1 MKRFARVAF
10 VAAALLVGAACSSTP
25 EPPGSLVA
33 NELANAPDWVRKG
46 CGAFWDDDDDRPIC
60 GVGSVGG
67 TRNAGLARSG
77 ALSRARTEIARTLQA
92 QVETMLK
99 DYQATTTGGQDFGA
113 AAADDQH
120 LVDVGRQVTD
130 MTLTGTEMVDSWI
143 SESGTFY
150 ALVAL
155 DTERFK
161 DAVSKMQNLS
171 EGVRR
176 AVIERADEA
185 FRDLDRQ
192 LEKRREGQ

>member
-1 MKRFARVAF
+1 MKRLAC
-10 VAAALLVGAACSSTP
+10 AALTFAPLVLAPACASTP
-25 EPPGSLVA
+25 EPPGNLVA
-33 NELANAPDWVRKG
+33 DELANAPEWVRKG
-46 CGAFWDDDDDRPIC
+46 CGSFWDDEDDRRIC

-77 ALSRARTEIARTLQA
+77 ALARARTEIARTLQV
-92 QVETMLK
+92 QVESMLK

-113 AAADDQH
+113 AASDDQH
-120 LVDVGRQVTD
+120 LVDVSRQVTD
-130 MTLTGTEMVDSWI
+130 MSLSGTELVDSWI
-143 SESGTFY
+143 SDSGTFY

-155 DTERFK
+155 DAERFK

-185 FRDLDRQ
+185 FDDLDRQ
-192 LEKRREGQ
+192 IEKRHQQ

>member
-1 MKRFARVAF
+1 MKTFLAVS
-10 VAAALLVGAACSSTP
+10 AAASLLVVSAGCASTP
-25 EPPGSLVA
+25 EPPGNHVRD
-33 NELANAPDWVRKG
+33 ELAGAPDWVRKG
-46 CGAFWDDDDDRPIC
+46 CGNFWDDEDDRKIC

-77 ALSRARTEIARTLQA
+77 ALARARTEIARTLQV
-92 QVETMLK
+92 QVESMLK

-130 MTLTGTEMVDSWI
+130 MTISGTEMVDSWI
-143 SESGTFY
+143 SDSGTFY

-155 DTERFK
+155 DAERFK

-192 LEKRREGQ
+192 LDKRREQQ